1 MKKRLKM
8 VRGRDDT
15 IKLEEDLKRKD
26 VPNKIRGKKYKV
38 LSYEDITPLKKLER
52 GISTWILDD
61 PRRSQDVD
69 RWHHIFSP

>member
-52 GISTWILDD
+52 GIST
-61 PRRSQDVD
+61 
-69 RWHHIFSP
+69 